1 MDAERDTWGFAEGE
15 AITPDLTAVRRL
27 GGGRAYDA
35 YVAFDEITY
44 SPVVVKVVR
53 PGRTEDAATIAGLR
67 REVDALAAVNHPVVV
82 RALRHD
88 LDGARPHVVLEHID
102 GPRLSTL
109 LRRHGPLTEQQ
120 YLPLAI
126 DIAAALHYLRRVGYV
141 HLDIK
146 PSNIVMGAPARLI
159 DLSIARPAPA
169 AREAHPPGRHRPLPL
184 AGAGRAADG
193 GPARPPERRL
203 GAGGDPLRG
212 GDRRPAVPGGR
223 ARRRGSGTALP
234 AADARARAAGRPG
247 PARGGRGRRR
257 RSGARSGSP
266 AAPGADRRPAPA
278 GAGTSAAGAADLQA
292 QALTGQGLKR

>member
-15 AITPDLTAVRRL
+15 AITPDLTALRRL

-44 SPVVVKVVR
+44 CPVVVKLVR
-53 PGRTEDAATIAGLR
+53 PGRTEDAATLAGLR
-67 REVDALAAVNHPVVV
+67 REIDALAAVNHPVVV

-88 LDGARPHVVLEHID
+88 LDGGRPHVVLEHID

-159 DLSIARPAPA
+159 DLSIARPVAA
-169 AREAHPPGRHRPLPL
+169 ARELTHPVGTDRYLS
-184 AGAGRAADG
+184 
-193 GPARPPERRL
+193 PEQ
-203 GAGGDPLRG
+203 AEPQ
-212 GDRRPAVPGGR
+212 
-223 ARRRGSGTALP
+223 
-234 AADARARAAGRPG
+234 AAGRPDHASDVWG
-247 PARGGRGRRR
+247 LGATLYEAVTGDRPFPEGERAAEDPVRRYPQLTHEPASLDGRIPPEVAEVIAGCLERDPARRPLP
-257 RSGARSGSP
+257 AR
-266 AAPGADRRPAPA
+266 
-278 GAGTSAAGAADLQA
+278 TADLLQPVLERQPRA
-292 QALTGQGLKR
+292 RLTSKLRR